1 MADSRQTLTLHYFL
15 SPKTL
20 CDGTFF
26 FYKRIKEKRDPR
38 TTEET
43 HNKP

>member
-1 MADSRQTLTLHYFL
+1 MADSRQTLTLYYFL